1 MAYSVKTGPFP
12 EPRENLRRAIESL
25 RPRWGLIVA
34 LGILIA
40 CMGVAALAL
49 VVSATIASVYTIAV
63 FMIVAGAAEIAT
75 GLSAKTWRGLVVWIF
90 AGLNLY
96 RRRGLCACAALCRGG
111 FLYFGARRGND
122 RDRGCTDL
130 PRGPFRCFAA
140 APRSARGGDHGA
152 GWGIDRRGLAGE
164 SFRDPGHSPRPRS
177 RVLGSGVDRVR
188 VALAALL
195 NRRSRGRPRNR
206 Q

>member
-63 FMIVAGAAEIAT
+63 FMIVADAAEIAT
-75 GLSAKTWRGLVVWIF
+75 GLSAKTWRGFVVWIF
-90 AGLNLY
+90 AGLTYIVPISSSRPLRLRSPLS
-96 RRRGLCACAALCRGG
+96 RRLSLLSC
-111 FLYFGARRGND
+111 
-122 RDRGCTDL
+122 
-130 PRGPFRCFAA
+130 
-140 APRSARGGDHGA
+140 SAR
-152 GWGIDRRGLAGE
+152 E
-164 SFRDPGHSPRPRS
+164 
-177 RVLGSGVDRVR
+177 
-188 VALAALL
+188 
-195 NRRSRGRPRNR
+195 
-206 Q
+206 